1 MRRLILTVLTSFT
14 GLFALAPTAA
24 AHAPYAHAR
33 ADADC
38 GALAYNQPVQ
48 VFWGSTWWEATVV
61 ATQGP
66 STLVHYVGWSSSWDE
81 WVDPSRLRLT
91 VPFAPA
97 APAAPIVAQPVAV
110 QPYDAPY
117 VWSLPHNTPR
127 DSAARWHRV
136 RAERGYR
143 LQYSR

>member
-1 MRRLILTVLTSFT
+1 MRRLVLSIVT
-14 GLFALAPTAA
+14 GFLGLCAA
-24 AHAPYAHAR
+24 VPSASARGPYPYAHV
-33 ADADC
+33 DAGCD
-38 GALAYNQPVQ
+38 ALAFNQPVQ
-48 VFWGSTWWEATVV
+48 VLWGSSWWEATVV

-81 WVDPSRLRLT
+81 WVDPSRLRVVVSL
-91 VPFAPA
+91 

-143 LQYSR
+143 FQYSR